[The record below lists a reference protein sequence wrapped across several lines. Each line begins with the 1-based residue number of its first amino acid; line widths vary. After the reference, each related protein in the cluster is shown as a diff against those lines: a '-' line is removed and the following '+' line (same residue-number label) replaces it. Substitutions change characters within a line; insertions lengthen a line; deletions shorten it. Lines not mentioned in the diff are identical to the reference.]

1 MEYAYG
7 HLLDIGP
14 TGQAAR
20 YRFQNYAINQTVNQ
34 AYLFLP
40 FSFGGAVATLQGDN
54 LDATIQFANTEM
66 TRAWIIEALDNLWVA
81 KVTTVLWEPSTGAVQ
96 RTLYTYWGTC
106 SSGGWDESSIQVS
119 LNSVLDAVQAN
130 IPGRRLHRWQVG
142 NIPFT
147 AQISV

>member
-1 MEYAYG
+1 VEYAYG

-14 TGQAAR
+14 SGQAAQ
-20 YRFQNYAINQTVNQ
+20 YRFQNYAINQNVDG
-34 AYLFLP
+34 YLFLP

-54 LDATIQFANTEM
+54 LDATLQFANIEM
-66 TRAWIIEALDNLWVA
+66 TRAWIVDALDNLWVA

-96 RTLYTYWGTC
+96 STLYTYWGTC
-106 SSGGWDESSIQVS
+106 SSGGWDEVNIQVS

-142 NIPFT
+142 SIPFT